1 MRCRGPEQEV
11 EASSKRQEP
20 ERRKRGYWRHRR
32 AMGFELR

>member
-20 ERRKRGYWRHRR
+20 ERRKSEYWGHRR
-32 AMGFELR
+32 VMGGELR